1 VEEEFSPRRRLQ
13 FTVPALV
20 AVLLFSCLISGLV
33 GYIAH
38 SYFVEPLVVM
48 PPPEIIKEELTEDEL
63 RELAADLIA
72 SEKNKALTAQ
82 ARVRTLQE
90 ELAAKED
97 ELAHFQKTS
106 KKTSEGHGRA
116 RSKIN
121 DEIAFLRVQLA
132 SAESERDQLRKELKQ
147 TVKELDFQVAQSKK
161 FKKKAKHY
169 KMESTTNLWSAFVEN
184 AKNKICD
191 RRYYFTKPTK
201 CYEAVRGV
209 MSSSIRAKFTR
220 CVDTYQSVPVLK
232 KKAKSSEK
240 MPKYSQALPK
250 DNKWTKKGWYIMF
263 CDPTLPEGADRD
275 LEGDGVPTWKST
287 YGSGDDAK
295 GAKGAKD
302 AKGAPEKTKPKKK
315 IYSDDLD
322 DLDLDDFDL

>member
-1 VEEEFSPRRRLQ
+1 VEDEFSPRKRLQ
-13 FTVPALV
+13 FTVPALI
-20 AVLLFSCLISGLV
+20 AVLLFSTLIAGSV

-38 SYFVEPLVVM
+38 SYFAEPVVVM
-48 PPPEIIKEELTEDEL
+48 PPPEVIKEELTEDEL
-63 RELAADLIA
+63 RELAEDLIL
-72 SEKNKALTAQ
+72 SEKDKALNAQ

-90 ELAAKED
+90 ELAAKEA
-97 ELAHFQKTS
+97 ELQTLKKTS
-106 KKTSEGHGRA
+106 KKSAKSSGKA
-116 RSKIN
+116 RSRLN

-147 TVKELDFQVAQSKK
+147 TVRELDFQVAQSKK

-169 KMESTTNLWSAFVEN
+169 KMESTANLWSAFVEN

-191 RRYYFTKPTK
+191 RRYYFGKPTK

-209 MSSSIRAKFTR
+209 MGSSIRAKFTR

-232 KKAKSSEK
+232 KKSKKSGRLPSH
-240 MPKYSQALPK
+240 STTLPK
-250 DNKWTKKGWYIMF
+250 DNKWTKKGWYILF
-263 CDPTLPEGADRD
+263 CDPNLPEAADRD

-287 YGSGDDAK
+287 YGSGGEPA
-295 GAKGAKD
+295 A
-302 AKGAPEKTKPKKK
+302 APKTTTKPKNQKEK
-315 IYSDDLD
+315 PKDNALD